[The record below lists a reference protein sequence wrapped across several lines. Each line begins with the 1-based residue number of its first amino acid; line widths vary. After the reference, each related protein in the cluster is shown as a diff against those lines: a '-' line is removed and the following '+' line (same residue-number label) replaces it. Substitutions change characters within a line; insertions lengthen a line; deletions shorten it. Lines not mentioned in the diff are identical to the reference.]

1 MRHHV
6 TAVTQRGVFK
16 LQIRAEIYFLFSSC
30 CEQREEMSSY
40 LYHVQFNVQPFV
52 IKKTFSMIVWYHNLK
67 IKDLTQT
74 GTTTDSNLY

>member
-40 LYHVQFNVQPFV
+40 LYHVQFNVQLFV
-52 IKKTFSMIVWYHNLK
+52 IKKDICIDCLVSQFKNQRLNTNWYNH
-67 IKDLTQT
+67 
-74 GTTTDSNLY
+74 

>member
-40 LYHVQFNVQPFV
+40 LYHVQFNVQLFV
-52 IKKTFSMIVWYHNLK
+52 IKKDIFNDCLVSQFKNQRLNTNWYNH
-67 IKDLTQT
+67 
-74 GTTTDSNLY
+74 